1 MLATTARLR
10 CDYGVATVL
19 LRCCHSVTPVPRP
32 TAVELRKIAC
42 EARWLLPL
50 LTRGRRG
57 LGRGGPMNSYL
68 ANPGPRE
75 ANTPANRRA
84 LRPLTS
90 WPKGTPLPLPLPFKR
105 GEGAA
110 SAVLVGTEVQE
121 QGEAMHRP
129 RSGLNSTAVVPRPA
143 LWLSSLTPPAAA
155 RRRRSA

>member
-1 MLATTARLR
+1 
-10 CDYGVATVL
+10 
-19 LRCCHSVTPVPRP
+19 
-32 TAVELRKIAC
+32 
-42 EARWLLPL
+42 
-50 LTRGRRG
+50 
-57 LGRGGPMNSYL
+57 MNSYL

-129 RSGLNSTAVVPRPA
+129 RSGLNSTAVLPSPLLKGGEGNGAVASEHRDA
-143 LWLSSLTPPAAA
+143 CKELGRAQ
-155 RRRRSA
+155 RRRRFGSRCLTSQVPR